1 MRNIIPRKKSSL
13 SGSAV
18 AAVAVGCA
26 VALVAAGAWYLWF
39 RPDEAPLTDA
49 ELKEI
54 EAFDAYERQ
63 KPL

>member
-1 MRNIIPRKKSSL
+1 MKNIIPRKKTGLSAAVVSS
-13 SGSAV
+13 
-18 AAVAVGCA
+18 AAVAGA
-26 VALVAAGAWYLWF
+26 LALVAIGAWYLWF
-39 RPDEAPLTDA
+39 RPAEAPLTDD